1 MDRDPQIAHAARLV
15 LLRTIRRLQDRASMN
30 DRNAEAPGKT
40 DREFWESRARAQAY
54 LVAAADLHSAID
66 DLSEELEK
74 LAHESG

>member
-1 MDRDPQIAHAARLV
+1 MGRDHQIAHAARLV